1 MKDSYV
7 RSKIVDPQLAD
18 VLLVPIEEIQQYLV
32 EHQRLILDV
41 EDLENRMEIKLQ
53 DDRKQ
58 RELEKAQA
66 EALLNV
72 ETQRWAKRYDELRQ
86 EKLRMEEVNVSV
98 SRIQKVSFNIWKKII
113 FKLLMNWKI
122 YMKKNYYF
130 NMKNS

>member
-1 MKDSYV
+1 
-7 RSKIVDPQLAD
+7 
-18 VLLVPIEEIQQYLV
+18 V

-72 ETQRWAKRYDELRQ
+72 ET
-86 EKLRMEEVNVSV
+86 
-98 SRIQKVSFNIWKKII
+98 
-113 FKLLMNWKI
+113 
-122 YMKKNYYF
+122 
-130 NMKNS
+130 